1 MNNDSVNE
9 LAYKKAEG
17 ESEDGFSYN
26 CDCVW
31 ETIDL

>member
-26 CDCVW
+26 CDCVC